1 MIPLWNLWMA
11 AALFRD
17 FAECCLLPAQTAEN
31 GSFGNWRTGWWCRQI
46 ILHNRVCLPPYHPPK
61 KENKVKRGL
70 WSDFLIMLLVPKWRT
85 RAGLCLNLP
94 EGENKEFGER
104 SQRKNIRLKFPGAW
118 QESLSSCGR
127 TVQLML
133 TFDLLSVIEQKPQTK
148 FLLEWIDVFL

>member
-1 MIPLWNLWMA
+1 MKPVNGCSTFQRFCWMLLITCSNCRKWVVRELKDRMMMSA
-11 AALFRD
+11 D
-17 FAECCLLPAQTAEN
+17 YFAQ
-31 GSFGNWRTGWWCRQI
+31 SS
-46 ILHNRVCLPPYHPPK
+46 LPPPHHPPK